1 MVART
6 EIGSD
11 WYLAGQSWFRIRQV
25 GGWFDSKSRGGQ
37 EVGSGGGIVTI
48 SGKVEA
54 ETLDEFQRGDQ
65 PDWVKLVTSVE

>member
-1 MVART
+1 M
-6 EIGSD
+6 
-11 WYLAGQSWFRIRQV
+11 
-25 GGWFDSKSRGGQ
+25 
-37 EVGSGGGIVTI
+37 GSGGGIVTI